1 MHDGNVFV
9 RKNASIGN
17 TTRSTTS
24 SIELFVERAND
35 FSLQAASAAAGN
47 AMMTN
52 AEPNTNTLPASCKPH
67 ATVQ

>member
-1 MHDGNVFV
+1 MHDGNAFV
-9 RKNASIGN
+9 RKKASIGN

-35 FSLQAASAAAGN
+35 FSLQAASATAGN

-52 AEPNTNTLPASCKPH
+52 AAPNTS
-67 ATVQ
+67 